1 MSNKG
6 RTLKEKKMLNR
17 VVVLGRLTKD
27 PELRKS
33 NSDVSFATFSLAVDN
48 TIKEAD
54 GTRGTLFIDC
64 RIFGNQAESL
74 VKYTKK
80 GSKVAVDGSINQ
92 RNFQRQD
99 GTKGKAIEIYADS
112 VTFLDQKPEADEEA
126 NEEPDEDD
134 LPDDDLP
141 FKEEEEKPQKKSTP
155 KKAVPPTEPVAK
167 YDPYTGKPLTP
178 QGKK

>member
-17 VVVLGRLTKD
+17 VVVLGRLVKD
-27 PELRKS
+27 PELRKT
-33 NSDVSFATFSLAVDN
+33 NSDMSFATFSLAVDN

-64 RIFGNQAESL
+64 RIFGSQAESL
-74 VKYTKK
+74 VKFTKK

-92 RNFQRQD
+92 RNFIRQN
-99 GTKGKAIEIYADS
+99 GEKGKSIEIYADS
-112 VTFLDQKPEADEEA
+112 VTFLDPKPEADEEVK
-126 NEEPDEDD
+126 EPNPDD

-141 FKEEEEKPQKKSTP
+141 FNGEEAQPQKKSTP
-155 KKAVPPTEPVAK
+155 KKARTTKVR
-167 YDPYTGKPLTP
+167 PLHR
-178 QGKK
+178 